1 MMKPEAF
8 GQTAASRWRDAASVL
23 LANQVLTSILPPV
36 SGNTISSDPVS
47 SQGVAMPNTARN
59 AVSNNIIAASGLNP
73 LKAARETRGYTIEEL
88 SLTCGLAVGEIVDI
102 EEGKDADP
110 AKLRR
115 IASALQMPEEE
126 LVNVPAE
133 ENRPTHQ

>member
-1 MMKPEAF
+1 
-8 GQTAASRWRDAASVL
+8 
-23 LANQVLTSILPPV
+23 
-36 SGNTISSDPVS
+36 
-47 SQGVAMPNTARN
+47 MPNTARN

-102 EEGKDADP
+102 EDGKDADP

-115 IASALQMPEEE
+115 IASALQVPEEE
-126 LVNVPAE
+126 LIRVPAAE
-133 ENRPTHQ
+133 IRPMQQ

>member
-1 MMKPEAF
+1 
-8 GQTAASRWRDAASVL
+8 
-23 LANQVLTSILPPV
+23 
-36 SGNTISSDPVS
+36 
-47 SQGVAMPNTARN
+47 MPNTARN
-59 AVSNNIIAASGLNP
+59 AVSNDIIAAPGLNP

-102 EEGKDADP
+102 EDGKDADP

-115 IASALQMPEEE
+115 IATALQMPEEE
-126 LVNVPAE
+126 LITVTAA